1 MSLCWLPRSWSTRAT
16 TWFWLPPVLATV
28 LKLLIV
34 PDGVGTPG
42 LFASGQRSR
51 SALDVGLIRLEGITL
66 PWKGMGVAELPG
78 QAPTLFTKPA
88 QGSIIAGPIAEKSP
102 VRSALV
108 GTVAVNG
115 SPVRSRKPSQLV
127 NQNVRVRPPG

>member
-1 MSLCWLPRSWSTRAT
+1 MSLCWSVRSWSARAT

-34 PDGVGTPG
+34 PDEVRIPG
-42 LFASGQRSR
+42 LFASGHRLS
-51 SALDVGLIRLEGITL
+51 SALAVGLMRPTGIIL
-66 PWKGMGVAELPG
+66 SWNLVGVAELPG

-88 QGSIIAGPIAEKSP
+88 QGSIIAESIAEKSP
-102 VRSALV
+102 MRSAVV

-115 SPVRSRKPSQLV
+115 SPVRNRKPSQLV
-127 NQNVRVRPPG
+127 NQNVRLRAPG